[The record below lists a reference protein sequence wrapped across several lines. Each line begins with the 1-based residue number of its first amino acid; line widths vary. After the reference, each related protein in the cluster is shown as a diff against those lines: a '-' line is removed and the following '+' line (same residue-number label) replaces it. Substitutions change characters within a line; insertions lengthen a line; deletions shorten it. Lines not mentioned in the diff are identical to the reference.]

1 MLERDVSMAK
11 RPQEQLRAERRR
23 VTDDPVAW
31 RTCEYGPERTL
42 VTELPTPL
50 DQAIGHKA
58 VPDVVL
64 DLWVVPLF
72 LEESHCVS
80 VAFEGKEYL
89 HLGAILVRPE
99 PPS

>member
-1 MLERDVSMAK
+1 MLERGASMAS

-31 RTCEYGPERTL
+31 RTCEYGLERTL
-42 VTELPTPL
+42 VTELATLL
-50 DQAIGHKA
+50 DQAIGVEA
-58 VPDVVL
+58 VPDVVH

-72 LEESHCVS
+72 LGESHCVS

-89 HLGAILVRPE
+89 HPGAILVRPE

>member
-42 VTELPTPL
+42 VTELPRPL
-50 DQAIGHKA
+50 DQAIGKEA
-58 VPDVVL
+58 VSDVGQH
-64 DLWVVPLF
+64 LWVVPLF
-72 LEESHCVS
+72 LGEFHCGK
-80 VAFEGKEYL
+80 VAYEGKEYL
-89 HLGAILVRPE
+89 HLDAILGCPE